1 MNTTIP
7 TKKERNEARS
17 EPRGG
22 RSVGSREWVIQGI
35 YLASAFLSARLNIA
49 KGHEVLREIKELQGY
64 KTLGYTSHRAMLDAE
79 GLTAA
84 IKATKAVQ
92 AGKADPT
99 KKATEIADE
108 IGAHRSTVSR
118 ALEKEG
124 IRPSTKMDE
133 VRKYLKTD
141 GSPVDDPAT
150 GKPYSLRAVARMV
163 GCSHPHAL
171 KVVTLL
177 RCNKVTTPRPAQPS
191 PLDAIK
197 KAILALSDADWQALV
212 IWRNTQ

>member
-1 MNTTIP
+1 MSTTIP
-7 TKKERNEARS
+7 TKKERNEAQS

-22 RSVGSREWVIQGI
+22 RIIGSREWVIQGI
-35 YLASAFLSARLNIA
+35 YLASMFLSARLNIA
-49 KGHEVLREIKELQGY
+49 KGHEVLREIKDLQGF
-64 KTLGYTSHRAMLDAE
+64 KTLGYPSHKAMLDAE

-108 IGAHRSTVSR
+108 IGASVTWVAKS
-118 ALEKEG
+118 LKKEG
-124 IRPSTKMDE
+124 IKPSTKMDE

-141 GSPVDDPAT
+141 GSPVDDPET

-163 GCSHPHAL
+163 GCTEMHVRRVRPLCLGQKGRTH
-171 KVVTLL
+171 K
-177 RCNKVTTPRPAQPS
+177 PAQPS

-197 KAILALSDADWQALV
+197 KAVLALSDEDWQAVKLW
-212 IWRNTQ
+212 INAQ